1 MHPALRP
8 SAHCLASHAISAL
21 GVCATAVLIGSMMRF
36 DIPITLDGSAAQMS
50 SLKLAA
56 CTCCA
61 LRPDRLL
68 HMLRTM
74 TEHRCIKDGIEAS
87 LKRQFDRLCV
97 LPEHLNKCFDW
108 DLAGTRWQRVG
119 ISLAEAYKALGL
131 PKGAGTKDVKAAYHR
146 AALANH
152 PDKVGMPGTA
162 AAEEASLTFMKAQ
175 KAFEK
180 IMDHRKPPSPP
191 PAQPTPPTRP
201 RSSPASSRSSSGRA
215 SSKRRTSGAKARAKA
230 KR

>member
-1 MHPALRP
+1 MWRVRAR
-8 SAHCLASHAISAL
+8 S
-21 GVCATAVLIGSMMRF
+21 
-36 DIPITLDGSAAQMS
+36 
-50 SLKLAA
+50 
-56 CTCCA
+56 
-61 LRPDRLL
+61 
-68 HMLRTM
+68 
-74 TEHRCIKDGIEAS
+74 EAS
-87 LKRQFDRLCV
+87 LRRQFDRLCV

-131 PKGAGTKDVKAAYHR
+131 PKGAATKDVKAAYHR

-180 IMDHRKPPSPP
+180 IMDARKSPPPPSPT
-191 PAQPTPPTRP
+191 QTQPPTRP
-201 RSSPASSRSSSGRA
+201 PYATRRSSTASSRSSSGR
-215 SSKRRTSGAKARAKA
+215 SSTRRKSGAKARAKA